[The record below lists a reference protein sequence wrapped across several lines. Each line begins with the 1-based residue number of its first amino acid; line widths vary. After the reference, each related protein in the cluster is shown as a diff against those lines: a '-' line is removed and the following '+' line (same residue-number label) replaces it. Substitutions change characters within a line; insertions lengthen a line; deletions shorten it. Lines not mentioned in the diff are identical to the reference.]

1 MANLTPSFRSL
12 VIMPK
17 FKFFLVA
24 NIILSAAVGGVLYFQ
39 RTEQEAILA
48 ALTTLIA
55 FSPINFALGSTLVS
69 KRAARA
75 VDELGVRMRSTEALL
90 GLSTIDTAAFSM
102 NKMLTTG
109 EYFITD
115 LIPEGLTQAGLL
127 STAASAERGSTH
139 PLGRKIVETAESRG
153 LKIDNA
159 MIFNEFEGNGVEA
172 LINGNTVRV
181 GRAAWIKG
189 EGVKI
194 SVELRTKIDQIAA
207 KSKTPLVVSIGRTAR
222 GLIGL
227 KDEIDERAPIFLE
240 RLKYNGLE
248 TVLLTAEPKK
258 KANTM
263 IKGLSIDVI
272 RAELLPEDKAR
283 EIQLMQARGRMV
295 AMISSEERD
304 APAFEAADVS
314 ILISEGESATADFV
328 IDEAAKLFELLKQ
341 AARTKKILRQNG
353 RIALGTWVLMSPLLA
368 KMLVDI
374 ESVPMPP
381 LLATLGLVLGAGLI
395 VWNSRREV

>member
-1 MANLTPSFRSL
+1 MENLTPSFRSL

-314 ILISEGESATADFV
+314 ILISEGESASADFV
-328 IDEAAKLFELLKQ
+328 IDEAGKLFELLKQ

-381 LLATLGLVLGAGLI
+381 LFATLGLMLGAGLI
-395 VWNSRREV
+395 VWNSRREG

>member
-1 MANLTPSFRSL
+1 
-12 VIMPK
+12 MPK
-17 FKFFLVA
+17 LKFFLIA
-24 NIILSAAVGGVLYFQ
+24 NIILSAAAGGFLYFQ
-39 RTEQEAILA
+39 RSEQEAILA

-55 FSPINFALGSTLVS
+55 FSPINFALGSTLVL
-69 KRAARA
+69 KRAARE
-75 VDELGVRMRSTEALL
+75 VDAIGVRMRSTGALER
-90 GLSTIDTAAFSM
+90 LSTIDTAAFSM

-127 STAASAERGSTH
+127 ATAASAERGSKH
-139 PLGRKIVETAESRG
+139 PLGRKIVETAEARE
-153 LKIDNA
+153 LRLDNA
-159 MIFNEFEGNGVEA
+159 VMFNEFEGNGVEA
-172 LINGNTVRV
+172 LINGNTIRV
-181 GRAAWIKG
+181 GRAAWIKD

-194 SVELRTKIDQIAA
+194 SVELRTKIDQLAA
-207 KSKTPLVVSIGRTAR
+207 RSKTPLVVSIGRTAR

-227 KDEIDERAPIFLE
+227 KDEVDERAATFLE

-263 IKGLSIDVI
+263 IKGLSIDAI

-295 AMISSEERD
+295 AMISSAERD
-304 APAFEAADVS
+304 LPAFEAADVS
-314 ILISEGESATADFV
+314 ILISDGESESADFV
-328 IDEAAKLFELLKQ
+328 IDEAGKLFELMTV
-341 AARTKKILRQNG
+341 AARTKKILRQNF
-353 RIALGTWVLMSPLLA
+353 RIALGAWSLPVPMVV
-368 KMLVDI
+368 KMLVDAG
-374 ESVPMPP
+374 SVPMPP
-381 LLATLGLVLGAGLI
+381 LIATVVVAVGAGLI

>member
-1 MANLTPSFRSL
+1 
-12 VIMPK
+12 MPK

-24 NIILSAAVGGVLYFQ
+24 NIILSTAVGGIAYIQ
-39 RTEQEAILA
+39 RSEQEAILA
-48 ALTTLIA
+48 ALTVLIA
-55 FSPINFALGSTLVS
+55 FSPINFALGSMLVS

-75 VDELGVRMRSTEALL
+75 VEGLGVRMRSTESLI
-90 GLSTIDTAAFSM
+90 GLSTIDAAAFSM

-127 STAASAERGSTH
+127 ATAASAERGSKH

-153 LKIDNA
+153 LKLDSA
-159 MIFNEFEGNGVEA
+159 VIFNEFEGNGVEA

-181 GRAAWIKG
+181 GRAAWLKG

-194 SVELRTKIDQIAA
+194 SAELQTKIDQLAA

-227 KDEIDERAPIFLE
+227 KDEVDDRAAIFLE
-240 RLKYNGLE
+240 RLKMNGLE

-263 IKGLSIDVI
+263 IKGLSIDVL
-272 RAELLPEDKAR
+272 RAELSPEDKAR
-283 EIQLMQARGRMV
+283 EIQLMQARGRTV
-295 AMISSEERD
+295 AMIGSEERD
-304 APAFEAADVS
+304 APAFEAADSSV
-314 ILISEGESATADFV
+314 LISEAESAAADFV
-328 IDEAAKLFELLKQ
+328 IDEAGKLFELLTL
-341 AARTKKILRQNG
+341 AVLTKKILRQNG
-353 RIALGTWVLMSPLLA
+353 RIALGMWVLMSPLLA
-368 KMLVDI
+368 KVLVDV

-381 LLATLGLVLGAGLI
+381 LIATVGVMLGAGLI
-395 VWNSRREV
+395 VWNSQREV